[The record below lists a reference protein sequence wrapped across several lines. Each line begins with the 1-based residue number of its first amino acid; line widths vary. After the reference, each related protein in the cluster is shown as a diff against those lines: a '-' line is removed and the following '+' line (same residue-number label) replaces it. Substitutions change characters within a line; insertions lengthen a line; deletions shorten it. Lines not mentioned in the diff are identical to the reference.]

1 MHSKSE
7 NIEIMTNEETDEV
20 TEGDFK
26 SLKNGFQNNLESMKG
41 SDFVFDDVH
50 LLHYKYVDDKKQL
63 LEITVIIQKN
73 IKMLWIAYII

>member
-7 NIEIMTNEETDEV
+7 NIEIMINEETDEV

-26 SLKNGFQNNLESMKG
+26 SLKNRFQNNLESMKG

-73 IKMLWIAYII
+73 TKMLWIAYII

>member
-7 NIEIMTNEETDEV
+7 NIEIMINEETDEV

>member
-26 SLKNGFQNNLESMKG
+26 SLKSGFQNNLESMKG

>member
-7 NIEIMTNEETDEV
+7 NIEIMINEETDEV

-26 SLKNGFQNNLESMKG
+26 SLKNRFQNNLESMKG

>member
-7 NIEIMTNEETDEV
+7 NREIMINEETDEV
-20 TEGDFK
+20 TEGYFK
-26 SLKNGFQNNLESMKG
+26 SLKNRFQNNFESMKG

-50 LLHYKYVDDKKQL
+50 LLYYKYVDDKKQL

-73 IKMLWIAYII
+73 IKVLWIAYII